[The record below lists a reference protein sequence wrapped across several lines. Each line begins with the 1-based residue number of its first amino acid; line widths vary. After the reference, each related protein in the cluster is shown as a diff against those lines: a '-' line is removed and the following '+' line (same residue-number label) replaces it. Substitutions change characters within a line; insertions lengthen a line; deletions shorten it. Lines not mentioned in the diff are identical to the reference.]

1 MHARY
6 KGRDYVRTLAGA
18 EAKTGSASWP
28 AAGALWAQV
37 VELNPVVG
45 RHWVRLA
52 EARSE
57 LGDFGGAL
65 AAYGTAQEVGVW
77 LYRDEIEAVFPAEI
91 AYRMATC
98 HVRLGDHESAVRELR
113 RALRLGLRELGRPKS
128 DEHWEPL
135 LADEAVREMLGI
147 IDPAG
152 LTRDEGWRTDLAFL
166 AREIKRRAYAPFREI
181 SEPEFD
187 VAVARLAEDVP
198 GLSDIQILAG
208 MMRLLRP
215 LGDGNTYL
223 VQPLLHRLI
232 GSTKINRRGC
242 LFVIIGRGTFSA
254 AQNTATA
261 IERPLLHR
269 LIGSTKINRRG
280 CLFVI
285 IGRGTFS
292 AAQNTATA
300 IERETNAIFVGEPS
314 GSRPN
319 FIGETTPFMLPY
331 SKALVNVADLYWQTS
346 WRWTT
351 GRGSRR
357 NSTRRRLSRRTART
371 GIRPWKPS
379 SPLASTCQD
388 SDRTSN
394 GRR

>member
-261 IERPLLHR
+261 IER
-269 LIGSTKINRRG
+269 
-280 CLFVI
+280 
-285 IGRGTFS
+285 
-292 AAQNTATA
+292 
-300 IERETNAIFVGEPS
+300 ETNAIFVGEPS